1 MRKPFPDLETISP
14 STVKPPVSVPPVIGN
29 ASISSG
35 VRLMSFEPSNE
46 TELIF
51 LAVFSFVAVEALPDS
66 SPEMPPTTVRSP
78 VIVPPELSSFLA
90 TSLLIESIYFLILF
104 L

>member
-1 MRKPFPDLETISP
+1 
-14 STVKPPVSVPPVIGN
+14 
-29 ASISSG
+29 
-35 VRLMSFEPSNE
+35 MSFEPSNE

-90 TSLLIESIYFLILF
+90 TSLLIESIYFFRLVISAGIVVTVAILIPYAHSRSGCSN
-104 L
+104 